1 MMLMMMMM
9 AMKFL
14 KNNFC
19 NFVKTLVY
27 VFELWYIVYCINVQI
42 NSLGSSQ
49 SLYYHEYIMWMM
61 FKEPF

>member
-9 AMKFL
+9 KFL
-14 KNNFC
+14 KNNFS

-42 NSLGSSQ
+42 NSLRTSK
-49 SLYYHEYIMWMM
+49 SLYYHEYILWMM